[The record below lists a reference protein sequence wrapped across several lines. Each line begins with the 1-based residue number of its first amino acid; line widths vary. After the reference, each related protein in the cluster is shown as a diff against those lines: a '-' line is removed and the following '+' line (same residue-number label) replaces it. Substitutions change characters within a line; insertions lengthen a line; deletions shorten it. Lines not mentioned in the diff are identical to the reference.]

1 MAEDTKGIFISYRR
15 GDATAYAGWLA
26 DTLGNLYGKQIV
38 FRDIDTVKAGTDFV
52 EAIERALEACAV
64 MLVVIGRDWATRFV
78 ERQRTG
84 QEDYTQLEVRTGLN
98 RDDVRVIPV
107 LVQGASMPRA
117 NELPADLAALTSRN
131 AIELHDTNWQSDIG
145 HLITILD
152 SVAGIS
158 NIYTVKHGD
167 TGIKIARRFN
177 TTVDVLE
184 RANPEIPDIN
194 YLLPGD
200 EMRIPRASPPGT

>member
-26 DTLGNLYGKQIV
+26 DTLGNLYGEQIV
-38 FRDIDTVKAGTDFV
+38 FRDIDAVKAGTDFV

-64 MLVVIGRDWATRFV
+64 MLVVIGRDWATKFV

-84 QEDYTQLEVRTGLN
+84 QEDYTRLEVATALKGN
-98 RDDVRVIPV
+98 VRVIPV
-107 LVQGASMPRA
+107 LVQGASMPSA
-117 NELPADLAALTSRN
+117 DELPDDLAALTRRN
-131 AIELHDTNWQSDIG
+131 AKELHDANWNSDVES
-145 HLITILD
+145 LIAILD
-152 SVAGIS
+152 SVEGIS

-167 TGIKIARRFN
+167 MGIKIARRFN

-194 YLLPGD
+194 VLLPGD
-200 EMRIPRASPPGT
+200 KMRIPRASPPGGT